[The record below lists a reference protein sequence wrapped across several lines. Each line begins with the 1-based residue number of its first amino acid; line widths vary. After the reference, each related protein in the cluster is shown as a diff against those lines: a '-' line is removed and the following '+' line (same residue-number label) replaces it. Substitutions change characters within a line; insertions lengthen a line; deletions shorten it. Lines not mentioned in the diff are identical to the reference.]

1 MKCVGRLLLVGL
13 LGLGGCGQPQ
23 TDAGAT
29 LAALFS
35 GAGAEWI
42 DMSYSYDESTIFW
55 PTAQPFELEV
65 VAAAAHIWTL
75 PSTSRRAAT
84 RWNRSRSSG

>member
-1 MKCVGRLLLVGL
+1 
-13 LGLGGCGQPQ
+13 
-23 TDAGAT
+23 
-29 LAALFS
+29 
-35 GAGAEWI
+35 
-42 DMSYSYDESTIFW
+42 MSYSYDESTIFW